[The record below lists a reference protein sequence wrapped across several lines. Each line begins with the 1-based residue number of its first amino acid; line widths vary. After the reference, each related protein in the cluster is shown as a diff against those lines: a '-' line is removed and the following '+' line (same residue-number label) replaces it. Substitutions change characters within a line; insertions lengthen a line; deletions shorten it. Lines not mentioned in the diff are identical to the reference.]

1 MSNKSKLTHFK
12 VGNGN
17 CSIIEADDFLMVI
30 DLNKTE
36 DKDSS
41 YNLLKPFFR
50 QKGGKDTIDV
60 LYITHGDE
68 DHCLGFKKFKEEID
82 AGNLVIGT
90 IWHQGY
96 DREKNHDPEKDS
108 ELPED
113 YLVLNKEI
121 KRRLDISNPEF
132 GDIVKALK
140 SKDASDEAFD
150 GIDKPDSLEVK
161 VLSPF
166 DGDDEDSNYNH
177 NDLSLI
183 INVTLEG
190 KSTLYTGD
198 ASSKYWQEK
207 IIPDLLNDDDY
218 SDWAKADI
226 LEVGHHGSYDFF
238 GENREDVRDSNDEPD
253 NYEALNKTEPD
264 ELIISAE
271 SKFPLSG
278 DSSGDQPPHYAAWK
292 WYHKW
297 FRDNHNVSE
306 DDKHP
311 NQFKYT
317 SEGNIRLE
325 YTGTKWK
332 YIDNWD
338 HNEKANQAKRIAESM
353 KAGTLSIGGFEK
365 KVSPTKYFG
374 ENVI

>member
-113 YLVLNKEI
+113 YLELNKEI
-121 KRRLDISNPEF
+121 KRRNDISDPEF
-132 GDIVKALK
+132 GNIVKALK
-140 SKDASDEAFD
+140 AKNNSTEAFD
-150 GIDKPDSLEVK
+150 GIDKPDNLDVK

-166 DGDDEDSNYNH
+166 KGDDEDSIYNH
-177 NDLSLI
+177 NDLSLM
-183 INVTLEG
+183 INITFEG
-190 KSTLYTGD
+190 KSTLYSGD
-198 ASSKYWQEK
+198 TSSKYWQDK
-207 IIPDLLNDDDY
+207 IIPDLLNKGEY
-218 SDWAKADI
+218 SNWGKANI

-238 GENREDVRDSNDEPD
+238 GESREDVRDSISDPD
-253 NYEALNKTEPD
+253 NYEALDKIEPD
-264 ELIISAE
+264 ELIISSE
-271 SKFPLSG
+271 NKFPLSG
-278 DSSGDQPPHYAAWK
+278 DSNGDQPPHYAAWK

-297 FRDNHNVSE
+297 FRVNHNVDE
-306 DDKHP
+306 NDKHP
-311 NQFKYT
+311 SQFKYT

-325 YTGTKWK
+325 YDGFHWI

-338 HNEKANQAKRIAESM
+338 HNEKVNQAKRIAEKM
-353 KAGTLSIGGFEK
+353 RNGGVSIGAGGMK
-365 KVSPTKYFG
+365 SSNTQYYG
-374 ENVI
+374 ED